1 MGAYLDTPITEK
13 HEEDGAGMGL
23 DFGVS
28 AMQGWRSGME
38 EAHIAVLGVGGTR
51 AALFGVLDGH
61 GGALI
66 ANEAAQRFAAKLT
79 AAEGW
84 GAFAAGERELDD
96 GAVQE
101 MVRRVFLSLDDDLK
115 VLDAVKSGDDR
126 SGTTAVVGLI
136 TPTHVLVANCGDS
149 RSVLGRRG
157 GAVHAMSF
165 DHKPD
170 NPDERARIEAAGGCV
185 SGKRVDGELA
195 VSRALGD
202 FQFKM
207 NHAVQNTEQRVSAE
221 PEFVCVERGDGDDF
235 LILACDGIW
244 DVVTNEEGVQ
254 WVSAALARGE
264 SCVRAA
270 SGLIDHCLELNSKD
284 NMSVVVVRLQSS
296 A

>member
-13 HEEDGAGMGL
+13 HEQEGAGLGL

-38 EAHIAVLGVGGTR
+38 DAHIAVLGVDNTR
-51 AALFGVLDGH
+51 ASLFGVLDGH
-61 GGALI
+61 GGALV
-66 ANEAAQRFAAKLT
+66 AKEAAQRFEAKLV
-79 AAEGW
+79 AADGW
-84 GAFAAGERELDD
+84 SAFAAGESELSD

-115 VLDAVKSGDDR
+115 ALQAVKCGDDR

-136 TPTHVLVANCGDS
+136 TPTHILVANCGDS
-149 RSVLGRRG
+149 RSVLGRSG
-157 GAVHAMSF
+157 GAAQAMSF

-170 NPDERARIEAAGGCV
+170 NEGERARIVAAGGSV

-207 NHAVQNTEQRVSAE
+207 NHAMKNTEQRVSAE
-221 PEFVCVERGDGDDF
+221 PEFVCVERGGSDEF
-235 LILACDGIW
+235 LILACDG
-244 DVVTNEEGVQ
+244 
-254 WVSAALARGE
+254 
-264 SCVRAA
+264 
-270 SGLIDHCLELNSKD
+270 ELS
-284 NMSVVVVRLQSS
+284 
-296 A
+296 